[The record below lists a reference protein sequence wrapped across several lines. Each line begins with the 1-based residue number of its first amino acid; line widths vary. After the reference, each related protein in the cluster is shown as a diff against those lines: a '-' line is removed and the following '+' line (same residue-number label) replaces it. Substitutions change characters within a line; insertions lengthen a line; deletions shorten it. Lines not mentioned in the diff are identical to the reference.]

1 MLSVVTDD
9 GSTQSGS
16 LIDEI
21 VREGARRMLA
31 AALEEEVNQYIA
43 ELAAETD
50 SAGRRL
56 VVRNGHHQIR
66 TVVTAAG
73 PVAVRAPR
81 VNDRRVD
88 EVTGE
93 RKRFS
98 SKILAPW
105 CRKSPKI
112 SEVLPL
118 LYLHGLS
125 SGDFVPALEQF
136 LGGTAGLSPA
146 TVTRLTRQWSDD
158 HAAFQARD
166 LSDRDFVYVWADG
179 VHPKV
184 RLGQAHSCVLVLLG
198 VRLDGTKELIALA
211 EGLRESTESWADL
224 LRDCRRRGMR
234 DPELVVGD
242 GAMGLWR
249 ALAEVFPAAR
259 PQRCWVHKSRN
270 VTNCLPKSAQPGATK
285 AMQEIYNAEDRGHAE
300 KAIEA
305 FAKTYGAKFPKAVAK
320 IPATGR
326 NSWCSTTSRPSIG
339 STCGLRTRSSR
350 RSRRSS
356 SGPRSREVR
365 AARRPRS
372 RWCSSWSSQLR
383 LDGVRSPV
391 PIWCPWSAPGH
402 GSRTASSSNARSRQP
417 DWLKEPPADPW
428 LSWPILSQADLGRRE
443 LGATGLPRPASHGR
457 RGADQALDVGREAGE
472 GVGGQAQVALKAD
485 QVVLP
490 LSDEDERRKSFTSDE
505 RVGRVDERF
514 VGHVERP

>member
-31 AALEEEVNQYIA
+31 AALEAEVNQYIA
-43 ELAAETD
+43 ELAAEQD
-50 SAGRRL
+50 ERGHRL
-56 VVRNGHHQIR
+56 VVRNGHHETR
-66 TVVTAAG
+66 TVITAAG
-73 PVAVRAPR
+73 PVEVRAPR

-88 EVTGE
+88 EATGE

-136 LGGTAGLSPA
+136 LGGAAGLSPA
-146 TVTRLTRQWSDD
+146 TVTRLTKQWGDD

-184 RLGQAHSCVLVLLG
+184 RLGQVHSCVLVLLG
-198 VRLDGTKELIALA
+198 VRVDGRKELIALA

-242 GAMGLWR
+242 GAMGLWK

-259 PQRCWVHKSRN
+259 HQRCWVHKVRN
-270 VTNCLPKSAQPGATK
+270 VTNCLPKSAQPGAMK
-285 AMQEIYNAEDRGHAE
+285 AMQDIYNAEDRAHAE
-300 KAIEA
+300 QAVKA
-305 FAKTYGAKFPKAVAK
+305 FAKTYTAKWPKAVAK
-320 IPATGR
+320 ITDDIEELLAFYDFPAEH
-326 NSWCSTTSRPSIG
+326 WIH
-339 STCGLRTRSSR
+339 LRTTNPIESTFSTVKLRTKVTRGAGSPAAALAMVFKLVESAQDR
-350 RSRRSS
+350 WRAIT
-356 SGPRSREVR
+356 GAHLVPLVR
-365 AARRPRS
+365 AGARFEN
-372 RWCSSWSSQLR
+372 
-383 LDGVRSPV
+383 
-391 PIWCPWSAPGH
+391 GH
-402 GSRTASSSNARSRQP
+402 
-417 DWLKEPPADPW
+417 L
-428 LSWPILSQADLGRRE
+428 
-443 LGATGLPRPASHGR
+443 
-457 RGADQALDVGREAGE
+457 
-472 GVGGQAQVALKAD
+472 
-485 QVVLP
+485 
-490 LSDEDERRKSFTSDE
+490 
-505 RVGRVDERF
+505 
-514 VGHVERP
+514 VERPETMAA